1 MLLSF
6 RVSNFR
12 SIKDEQIFS
21 FLRGSSSLRFSQ
33 PLAASESPSE
43 SDPGSK
49 DISEAEPWLDDVGTV
64 AGIFGP
70 NASGKSNVLEAL
82 IFMNRAIR
90 DSYRKW
96 ESANG
101 GIPVQQFAL
110 EPEYSKEP
118 SLFEAVYI
126 DHGTRFQ
133 YGFRLTAKQ
142 VVGEWLYAYPT
153 NRRQVWFE
161 RDIGTKSIYYFGKS
175 FSGRNKVIADLTS
188 RTSLFLSTAIANNHK
203 LADSAGH
210 WFGSHFSSAMPS
222 EKLVRIRYTQKLSRR
237 KAQWAEVAEMVK
249 FADLGI
255 EKVRVRHE
263 KLEGRE
269 RERILRVFKALEEG
283 ASAPANIESVI
294 DETADVVEFGHSVS
308 DRDPVYLPL
317 QMESL
322 GTQTWF
328 SLVGPILRAL
338 ANGDT
343 LLIDELDASLHPRLT
358 SEIISLFEEPQRNPR
373 QAQLLFT
380 THDTALMGNLLG
392 ERELSRDQ
400 IWFTDK
406 GNDGATVLYPL
417 TDFSPRKAENL
428 ERGYLQGRYGAI
440 PYLDGKITDEITR
453 RVMGSSIRDDDQD
466 FPDSAA
472 PGEIDS

>member
-1 MLLSF
+1 
-6 RVSNFR
+6 
-12 SIKDEQIFS
+12 
-21 FLRGSSSLRFSQ
+21 
-33 PLAASESPSE
+33 
-43 SDPGSK
+43 
-49 DISEAEPWLDDVGTV
+49 
-64 AGIFGP
+64 
-70 NASGKSNVLEAL
+70 
-82 IFMNRAIR
+82 MNLTIR

-96 ESANG
+96 GSTSG
-101 GIPVQQFAL
+101 GIPAQPFAL
-110 EPEYSKEP
+110 EPRCSKEP

-133 YGFRLTAKQ
+133 YGFRLTAEQ

-161 RDIGTKSIYYFGKS
+161 RDISAEQDYYFGKS

-188 RTSLFLSTAIANNHK
+188 KTSLFLSTAMANNHR
-203 LADSAGH
+203 LADLAGH
-210 WFGSHFSSAMPS
+210 WFGNHFTSAMPS
-222 EKLVRIRYTQKLSRR
+222 DRTVRIRYTQRLSRR
-237 KAQWAEVAEMVK
+237 KAEWSEVAEMVK

-255 EKVRVRHE
+255 ERVRVRHE
-263 KLEGRE
+263 KLAGRE
-269 RERILRVFKALEEG
+269 RERLLRFFKVLEEDVP
-283 ASAPANIESVI
+283 APSDIESVI
-294 DETADVVEFGHSVS
+294 DETADVVEFGHSS
-308 DRDPVYLPL
+308 SGQDPVYLPL
-317 QMESL
+317 SLESL

-328 SLVGPILRAL
+328 SLVGLILRAL

-358 SEIISLFEEPQRNPR
+358 SEILSLFEEPQRNPR

-406 GNDGATVLYPL
+406 GNDGSTVLYPL

-440 PYLDGKITDEITR
+440 PYLDRRIADKITK
-453 RVMGSSIRDDDQD
+453 RVMSSSDRDDQG
-466 FPDSAA
+466 FSGSTA
-472 PGEIDS
+472 PGESDS

>member
-1 MLLSF
+1 MLLNF

-12 SIKDEQIFS
+12 SIKDEQVFS
-21 FLRGSSSLRFSQ
+21 FLRGSSGPRLSQ
-33 PLAASESPSE
+33 PLAPSE
-43 SDPGSK
+43 SINQSDLDSK

-82 IFMNRAIR
+82 IFMDRAIR
-90 DSYRKW
+90 DSYRQW
-96 ESANG
+96 GSVG
-101 GIPVQQFAL
+101 GIPVQPFAL
-110 EPEYSKEP
+110 ESGCSKEP
-118 SLFEAVYI
+118 SLFEAVYVS
-126 DHGTRFQ
+126 HGMRFQ
-133 YGFRLTAKQ
+133 YGFRLTADQ

-161 RDIGTKSIYYFGKS
+161 RDISAETPYYFGKS
-175 FSGRNKVIADLTS
+175 FSGRNKVIADLTN

-203 LADSAGH
+203 LAGLAGH
-210 WFGSHFSSAMPS
+210 WFRSHFSSAMPS
-222 EKLVRIRYTQKLSRR
+222 DRPVRIRRTQGLSRE
-237 KAQWAEVAEMVK
+237 KDQWNEVAEMVK

-263 KLEGRE
+263 KLEGPE
-269 RERILRVFKALEEG
+269 RERLLRVFKALAEDRPVL
-283 ASAPANIESVI
+283 SSIESAI
-294 DETADVVEFGHSVS
+294 DESADIVEFGHSAS
-308 DRDPVYLPL
+308 GQDLVYLPL
-317 QMESL
+317 SLESL
-322 GTQTWF
+322 GTQAWF

-358 SEIISLFEEPQRNPR
+358 SQILSMFEEPLRNPR

-406 GNDGATVLYPL
+406 GADGATVLYPL

-440 PYLDGKITDEITR
+440 PYLDGRIAKEIAE
-453 RVMGSSIRDDDQD
+453 RVRDSSNRDDDE
-466 FPDSAA
+466 DSPHSVAR
-472 PGEIDS
+472 GEIDS